1 MNAKSRAS
9 SRIRDGTVTRLTAS
23 AEVDVGTVPSA
34 ARVDDGTLVV
44 TVGEAHAVAWILG
57 SVEDIEPQRTRR
69 TQRTAVGCHAG
80 ESRHLPEGLTATGK
94 MPAFAGMTSLLCVLR
109 VLCGS

>member
-1 MNAKSRAS
+1 GRSCHGLVTAVRNGGARRASPVLVSARRNAKSRAS
-9 SRIRDGTVTRLTAS
+9 SRIRDGTVTRLTAG

-69 TQRTAVGCHAG
+69 TTMEPQRTRGTQRG
-80 ESRHLPEGLTATGK
+80 TT
-94 MPAFAGMTSLLCVLR
+94 
-109 VLCGS
+109 